1 MVPPA
6 CFPSWCGHLWAKS
19 PPAGERE
26 GQSLA
31 GHTWQV
37 LRVLRELA
45 ALHPGL
51 AKESG
56 QPRLWHLLFW
66 AAFLHDWGKSASGFQ
81 QVLRGKAR
89 RWPYRHEVLSLA
101 FLPWVSADLSDEE
114 RTFLAAAIVTHH
126 KDWGDLDAYVQ
137 PYDAESD
144 PLPEMLAELHPDDT
158 AALHRWLQECAA
170 SWIQALDFPGVH
182 LPPVP
187 AESRPDTAAGI
198 RSVLEA
204 MDALYRTWDDE
215 AWDASAPDAIA
226 LRVRPGILLRG
237 LMVQADH
244 LGSSTFGLPQRP
256 HWEPHAL
263 LQAAGLAFDRLYPH
277 QQQAGAAK
285 GHLLMT
291 APTGSGKTEAA
302 LLWAARQH
310 PSRLFYTLPYQA
322 SMNAMFDRLE
332 HLFPGNVGLLHGRA
346 TLSLYQR
353 LMEQEYTPREAA
365 RAARLLRNKA
375 GLAFYPVRVLS
386 PYQILKAAFQRKGYE
401 ALLADFHGAAF
412 VFDEIHAYEP
422 ARLAMIVES
431 MHYLARYYEAR
442 FLVMSATLPAPVREA
457 LHAALP
463 GAHHIQ
469 AAPQTYAGLRRH
481 RLRLLEGDLLS
492 PQALMEMSAAV
503 GEGRQTLVVCN
514 TVARAQQVH
523 QTLRSHLPADI
534 PVFLLHGRFCGRDR
548 AAKERRILQQAG
560 VHQRERR
567 PLVVV
572 ATQVVEVS
580 LNLDLDILFSDPA
593 PLDALLQRFGRIN
606 RLGKR
611 PPAPVVVATAIEKSF
626 RRIYAPIRQV
636 ERTLEVL
643 RAVCKDAPPE
653 GLLIEEARLSH
664 WLDEVYA
671 DTELRAHWQ
680 ETYDDHARRFR
691 QEFLTRLLPF
701 QSDYGAQEAFNRL
714 FDGIEVLPEALF
726 DEYQRLRTGERSLE
740 ADHLLVP
747 ISFGQYAALA
757 GQGLVLPGDKELP
770 PIVRCTYHPDTGLLL
785 V

>member
-1 MVPPA
+1 MRPA
-6 CFPSWCGHLWAKS
+6 CFPSWCSHLWAKS
-19 PPAGERE
+19 PAAGEKG

-66 AAFLHDWGKSASGFQ
+66 AAFLHDWGKSARGFQ
-81 QVLRGKAR
+81 EMLRGKVR

-144 PLPEMLAELHPDDT
+144 PLPEMLAELHPADT
-158 AALHRWLQECAA
+158 DALHRWLKECAA
-170 SWIQALDFPGVH
+170 SWMQALDFPDVH

-187 AESRPDTAAGI
+187 VESRPDTAAGI
-198 RSVLEA
+198 RRVLEA
-204 MDALYRTWDDE
+204 VDTLYRTWDDDT
-215 AWDASAPDAIA
+215 WDASGPDAVA
-226 LRVRPGILLRG
+226 PLVRPGILLRG

-244 LGSSTFGLPQRP
+244 LGSSPFGMPPRP
-256 HWEPHAL
+256 RWEQDAL
-263 LQAAGLAFDRLYPH
+263 LEAAGLLSERLYPH
-277 QQQAGAAK
+277 QQQAGTAK

-302 LLWAARQH
+302 LLWAAQQH

-332 HLFPGNVGLLHGRA
+332 RFFPGNVGLLHGRA

-365 RAARLLRNKA
+365 RAARALRNKA

-422 ARLAMIVES
+422 ARLAMIVET
-431 MHYLARYYEAR
+431 MRYLGRYYGAR
-442 FLVMSATLPAPVREA
+442 FLVMSATLPPPVRDA
-457 LHAALP
+457 LSAALP
-463 GAHHIQ
+463 AAHDLR
-469 AAPQTYAGLRRH
+469 AAPQTYARLRRH
-481 RLRLLEGDLLS
+481 RLRVLEDDLLS
-492 PQALMEMSAAV
+492 PQALAEMTAAV
-503 GEGRQTLVVCN
+503 EEGRQTLVVCN

-523 QTLRSHLPADI
+523 QALRRHLPADT

-548 AAKERRILQQAG
+548 AAKERRILQAAG
-560 VHQRERR
+560 LGQGARR
-567 PLVVV
+567 PLAVV

-580 LNLDLDILFSDPA
+580 LNLDLDVLFSDPA
-593 PLDALLQRFGRIN
+593 PLDALLQRFGRVN

-611 PPAPVVVATAIEKSF
+611 PPAPVIVSTAIEKSF

-653 GLLIEEARLSH
+653 GLLIEEARLPQ

-671 DTELRAHWQ
+671 DAELRAHWQ

-691 QEFLTRLLPF
+691 EDFLTRLLPF

-714 FDGIEVLPEALF
+714 FDGIEVLPETLYEDYLALR
-726 DEYQRLRTGERSLE
+726 ESARALE

-757 GQGLVLPGDKELP
+757 GKGLVLPGDKDTP
-770 PIVRCTYHPDTGLLL
+770 PIVRCAYDPDTGLLL
-785 V
+785 D